1 MPTGYRRLVGALML
15 VFCADAVAAQSA
27 VLVRREPPNRC
38 AERHAGPSPV
48 ADNPDGII
56 LLRLR
61 DELGAAQR
69 LVIQLPPGRHPALQ
83 EERQRLFRLQREL
96 DSALA
101 ALARGTAGPLP
112 LRSWRPQVDDRI
124 DVLERVLV
132 ALRAAPPSASSVA
145 DAPRDEPAAA
155 ATGYL
160 GLTLSGAQLR
170 LLEPDGV
177 WVSHCEYPVVEAV
190 DPGSPAARAG
200 VQAGDTL
207 VAFNSIDLR
216 ARAVSYPALL
226 LPGTTLRLHLRRA
239 GDVRVRAVVV
249 APRGDAPDDPR
260 R

>member
-1 MPTGYRRLVGALML
+1 
-15 VFCADAVAAQSA
+15 
-27 VLVRREPPNRC
+27 
-38 AERHAGPSPV
+38 
-48 ADNPDGII
+48 
-56 LLRLR
+56 
-61 DELGAAQR
+61 
-69 LVIQLPPGRHPALQ
+69 
-83 EERQRLFRLQREL
+83 
-96 DSALA
+96 
-101 ALARGTAGPLP
+101 
-112 LRSWRPQVDDRI
+112 
-124 DVLERVLV
+124 
-132 ALRAAPPSASSVA
+132 VA

-249 APRGDAPDDPR
+249 APRGDAPEDPR